1 MENTLNN
8 PGLQDIAENIFL
20 NLNYETLEVCQQIN
34 KNSKH
39 ILENPMFWLKK
50 FIRRGLS
57 KKNQMDWIEVIR
69 ITRESEPEP
78 LFGIRVVQKYGP
90 RYVMLLHTSL
100 DQQGP
105 ASSDFLS
112 LDYLYYSTSGS

>member
-1 MENTLNN
+1 MFPSNYKKINHDDEKEDEKTNTNN
-8 PGLQDIAENIFL
+8 
-20 NLNYETLEVCQQIN
+20 IN
-34 KNSKH
+34 NTRTAKKDNH
-39 ILENPMFWLKK
+39 ILFC
-50 FIRRGLS
+50 F
-57 KKNQMDWIEVIR
+57 V
-69 ITRESEPEP
+69 

-112 LDYLYYSTSGS
+112 LDYLHYSTSGS